1 MSADHDR
8 KSELPIGGTGG
19 AGATPKTGDARGH
32 AVPTTSQPNESQSY
46 EQFRA
51 QLDDEAVTIMHS
63 ATGGIGRIPDTLEE
77 VKAKKITP
85 VDFLD
90 EIRTGEF
97 KTLSLDDKYKK
108 IVETN
113 IGFQPVFAAAQRQLG
128 IVALTL
134 GEMATITQIQTCA
147 EKGGLKGWTRYRME
161 RLDPHI
167 HPSTLRGYMSAAS
180 LGDAVEHLELG
191 IDRLVRI
198 ASIVKDCHLEK
209 DPKPIATVMKLL
221 GDNINV
227 NSDMPMYEFKANCDA
242 AIYRHRLNRE
252 GLEIPFQTL
261 RMVCGS
267 GIKIET
273 ADIDEMKHRKDAGM
287 EPVEYLLELVNEPEN
302 RNDLLTHK
310 KPGSKEGSSKPRAQR
325 PKDIN
330 VAVQLLKE
338 TVIDIINLDSYE
350 TPVET
355 DRIDAL
361 IAQLEILKKKEEL
374 KRKPKQVAA

>member
-1 MSADHDR
+1 MSADKDQQS
-8 KSELPIGGTGG
+8 KLAVGGTGG
-19 AGATPKTGDARGH
+19 PAATPKSGKSIGQTATILHRPGD
-32 AVPTTSQPNESQSY
+32 QQSY

-51 QLDDEAVTIMHS
+51 QLNDEAVAIMHS
-63 ATGGIGRIPDTLEE
+63 GTGGIGSIPETLEA
-77 VKAKKITP
+77 VKAKNLTP
-85 VDFLD
+85 RDFLE
-90 EIRTGEF
+90 EIRTGGF
-97 KTLSLDDKYKK
+97 KALSLDDKFNK
-108 IVETN
+108 IIETN
-113 IGFQPVFAAAQRQLG
+113 IGFKPIFAAAQRQIG
-128 IVALTL
+128 IVALTI

-180 LGDAVEHLELG
+180 LNDAVEHLEIG

-209 DPKPIATVMKLL
+209 DPKPIATVLQLL
-221 GDNINV
+221 GDNIDV
-227 NSDMPMYEFKANCDA
+227 NSDMPMDAFKTNCDA

-261 RMVCGS
+261 QTVCGA

-273 ADIDEMKHRKDAGM
+273 ADIDEMKYRKSAGK
-287 EPVEYLLELVNEPEN
+287 EPVEYLLELINEPEN
-302 RNDLLTHK
+302 RNDLLTYK
-310 KPGSKEGSSKPRAQR
+310 QPGSKKGSSKPRAQL

-330 VAVQLLKE
+330 VAVQILKD
-338 TVIDIINLDSYE
+338 TVIHIINLDSYE

-361 IAQLEILKKKEEL
+361 IAQLEILKKKEVQ
-374 KRKPKQVAA
+374 KRQAKQQAA